1 MIQAIAPERLPFVEA
16 FRGHV
21 HELATHPFGCRVLQR
36 CLENMPAE
44 YTRPLLDEMLE
55 LNYISQ
61 CQAICE
67 KVFTSF
73 AKLEHALVGMVAQRR
88 RQSVYQDLLLMC
100 FQA

>member
-55 LNYISQ
+55 HVIELMKDQFGVSLFFVISS
-61 CQAICE
+61 AAMTDI
-67 KVFTSF
+67 F
-73 AKLEHALVGMVAQRR
+73 L
-88 RQSVYQDLLLMC
+88 
-100 FQA
+100 